1 MEVTFSAQVFL
12 TWYILTFR
20 KIYCN
25 IIYSLLSTTCIL
37 CRNCHDLNK
46 KTLQWRHKEL
56 WFSTKLRVRLVDIF
70 ISVHTK
76 AQSTKEKNKL
86 IVSPYFTLSLSTYI
100 KNISVFCLRK
110 LTYIHFNTYFYHVF
124 IPEKCR
130 AIILDM
136 HDVGHK
142 SLSHRCILDSTCVIS
157 ILQQPVILT

>member
-1 MEVTFSAQVFL
+1 MPTYSANEIRTFFGSYFFCSSVFNL
-12 TWYILTFR
+12 IYTYFQKNLLQYIA
-20 KIYCN
+20 C
-25 IIYSLLSTTCIL
+25 SLLHTCIL
-37 CRNCHDLNK
+37 CQNCHDLNK

-100 KNISVFCLRK
+100 KNISVFRLRT

-142 SLSHRCILDSTCVIS
+142 SLSQSQMYFR
-157 ILQQPVILT
+157 